1 MGRTAA
7 AVLPKHD
14 SGTYQIKVNPTQDG
28 SPCSMFRT
36 IRSTFDFV
44 GVTDDGGLRDDGV
57 FCEDV
62 LDLGRAQPV
71 PAHVYHV
78 VHAAGDLRGGRGIG
92 VTLPRYTWR
101 YRIGQAKM
109 RHLLKL

>member
-1 MGRTAA
+1 MLGQHRSCSTAQ
-7 AVLPKHD
+7 P
-14 SGTYQIKVNPTQDG
+14 NPGPRGDG

-57 FCEDV
+57 LGEHV
-62 LDLGRAQPV
+62 LHLRRSQSV